1 MVYVDGRIF
10 LGKDDEQLK
19 RVIREIQGIGLDIED
34 QGHPSD
40 YVGVN
45 IKQLK
50 NGSYESTQRALIDA
64 IIANANLTDAKVK
77 SVPAKVSLQLH
88 AFKDA
93 PPFALDF
100 NYRSIVG
107 KLNYL
112 AQTTRS
118 DIMYA
123 VRQVA
128 KYSTDPREPHG
139 EAILYLVRYLKKTC
153 DLGVCFKPNAEKGF
167 ECYCDTDFSGN

>member
-1 MVYVDGRIF
+1 MVYVDDGIF

-19 RVIREIQGIGLDIED
+19 TVIREIQGIGLDIED
-34 QGHPSD
+34 QVHPSD
-40 YVGVN
+40 YIGVD

-50 NGSYESTQRALIDA
+50 NGSYEFTQRALIDA
-64 IIANANLTDAKVK
+64 IIADANLTDAKVK
-77 SVPAKVSLQLH
+77 PVPAKVSLQFH

-93 PPFALDF
+93 PPFDLDF
-100 NYRSIVG
+100 NYRSIIG

-118 DIMYA
+118 DIMYT
-123 VRQVA
+123 VHQVA
-128 KYSTDPREPHG
+128 KYSTDLREPHG

-153 DLGVCFKPNAEKGF
+153 DLGVLFKPNTEKGF
-167 ECYCDTDFSGN
+167 